1 MWIQQY
7 LDSMLRLNMSGLVR
21 GGRVEKYRV

>member
-1 MWIQQY
+1 MQQY

-21 GGRVEKYRV
+21 GGSVEKYRV